1 LILISNNNNNK
12 IIIVIAH
19 SRIYLIVEFSDGIQL
34 LPRKW
39 VGRVNGE
46 LKCKYPNHIE
56 KEKKMKLAV
65 RHMIDPQS
73 TWDIVDVII
82 ILGSSGL

>member
-1 LILISNNNNNK
+1 
-12 IIIVIAH
+12 
-19 SRIYLIVEFSDGIQL
+19 

-39 VGRVNGE
+39 VGRINGE

-56 KEKKMKLAV
+56 KEKEMKLAV

-73 TWDIVDVII
+73 TWDIVDVIN

>member
-1 LILISNNNNNK
+1 MNN
-12 IIIVIAH
+12 VIAH
-19 SRIYLIVEFSDGIQL
+19 PRIYFIAEFSDGIQL

-56 KEKKMKLAV
+56 KEKQMKLAV

-73 TWDIVDVII
+73 TWDIVDVIK
-82 ILGSSGL
+82 ILGSSGM